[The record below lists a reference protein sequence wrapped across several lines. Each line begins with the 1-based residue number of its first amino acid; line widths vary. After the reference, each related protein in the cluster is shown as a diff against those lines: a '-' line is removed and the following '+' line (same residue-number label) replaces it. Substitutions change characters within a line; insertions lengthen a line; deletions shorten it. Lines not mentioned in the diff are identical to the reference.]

1 MSGIQDLIQ
10 EKIIEVSDAYPS
22 IFTKDDVIKL
32 LINIQNILAEDEVK
46 ASENTP
52 ILSDLRDRILIDLKY
67 TLSEESKTVINQ
79 HDFESNAVFEI
90 NYGNQLNVEFDTD
103 VLKEEMEERLDL
115 IVNEFVSKNF
125 KLEEQEH

>member
-10 EKIIEVSDAYPS
+10 EKIIEVDEAYPS

-32 LINIQNILAEDEVK
+32 LINIQNTLAEDEVK

-67 TLSEESKTVINQ
+67 ALSEESKTVINQ
-79 HDFESNAVFEI
+79 HDFESYAEFEL
-90 NYGNQLNVEFDTD
+90 NGNQLNIEFDTD
-103 VLKEEMEERLDL
+103 VLKEEMEEHLDL
-115 IVNEFVSKNF
+115 IVYEFVNENF

>member
-10 EKIIEVSDAYPS
+10 EKIIEVSEAYPS

-32 LINIQNILAEDEVK
+32 LINIQNTLTEDEVK

-52 ILSDLRDRILIDLKY
+52 ILSNLRDRILIDLKY
-67 TLSEESKTVINQ
+67 ALSEVSKTVINQ
-79 HDFESNAVFEI
+79 HDFESYAEFEL
-90 NYGNQLNVEFDTD
+90 NGNQLNVEFDTD
-103 VLKEEMEERLDL
+103 VLKEEMEEHLDL
-115 IVNEFVSKNF
+115 IVNEFVNKNF

>member
-10 EKIIEVSDAYPS
+10 EKIIEVSEAYPS

-32 LINIQNILAEDEVK
+32 LINIQNTLAEDEVK

-67 TLSEESKTVINQ
+67 ALSEESETVINQ
-79 HDFESNAVFEI
+79 HDFESYAEFEL
-90 NYGNQLNVEFDTD
+90 NGNQLNVEFDTD
-103 VLKEEMEERLDL
+103 VLKEEMEEHLDL
-115 IVNEFVSKNF
+115 IVYEFVNENF

>member
-10 EKIIEVSDAYPS
+10 EKIIEVDEAYPS

-32 LINIQNILAEDEVK
+32 LINIQNTLAEDEVK

-67 TLSEESKTVINQ
+67 ALSEVSKTVINQ
-79 HDFESNAVFEI
+79 HDFESYAEFEL
-90 NYGNQLNVEFDTD
+90 NGNQLNVEFDTD
-103 VLKEEMEERLDL
+103 VLKEEMEEHLDL
-115 IVNEFVSKNF
+115 IVNEFVNENF

>member
-10 EKIIEVSDAYPS
+10 EKIIEVSEAYPS

-32 LINIQNILAEDEVK
+32 LINIQNTLAEDEVK

-67 TLSEESKTVINQ
+67 ALSEGSKIVINQ
-79 HDFESNAVFEI
+79 HDFESYAEFEL
-90 NYGNQLNVEFDTD
+90 NGNQLNVEFDTD
-103 VLKEEMEERLDL
+103 VLKEEMEEHLDL
-115 IVNEFVSKNF
+115 IVNEFVDKNF

>member
-10 EKIIEVSDAYPS
+10 EKIIEVDEAYPS

-32 LINIQNILAEDEVK
+32 LINIQNTLAEDEVK

-67 TLSEESKTVINQ
+67 ALSEESKTVINQ
-79 HDFESNAVFEI
+79 HDFESYAEFEL
-90 NYGNQLNVEFDTD
+90 NGNQLNVEFDTD
-103 VLKEEMEERLDL
+103 VLKEEMEEHLDL
-115 IVNEFVSKNF
+115 IVNEFVNENF

>member
-10 EKIIEVSDAYPS
+10 EKIIEVSEAYPS

-32 LINIQNILAEDEVK
+32 LINIQNTLAEDEVK

-52 ILSDLRDRILIDLKY
+52 ILSDLRDRILIDLKNA
-67 TLSEESKTVINQ
+67 LSEESKTVISQ
-79 HDFESNAVFEI
+79 HDFESYAEFEL
-90 NYGNQLNVEFDTD
+90 NYGNQLNFFIDTD
-103 VLKEEMEERLDL
+103 VLKEEMEEHLDL
-115 IVNEFVSKNF
+115 IVNEFVNKNF

>member
-10 EKIIEVSDAYPS
+10 EKIVEVSEAYPS

-32 LINIQNILAEDEVK
+32 LINIQNTLAEDEVK

-52 ILSDLRDRILIDLKY
+52 ILSDLRDRILNDLKFA
-67 TLSEESKTVINQ
+67 LSEESKDVINQ
-79 HDFESNAVFEI
+79 HDFKSNAEFEL
-90 NYGNQLNVEFDTD
+90 YGNEINVEFDTCE
-103 VLKEEMEERLDL
+103 LKEEMEENLNL
-115 IVNEFVSKNF
+115 IVNEFVNKNF

>member
-10 EKIIEVSDAYPS
+10 EKIIEVDEAYPS

-32 LINIQNILAEDEVK
+32 LINIQNTLAEDEVK

-67 TLSEESKTVINQ
+67 ALSEESKTVINQ
-79 HDFESNAVFEI
+79 HDFESYAEFEL
-90 NYGNQLNVEFDTD
+90 NGNQLNIEFDTD
-103 VLKEEMEERLDL
+103 VLKEEMEEHLDL
-115 IVNEFVSKNF
+115 IVNEFVNENF

>member
-10 EKIIEVSDAYPS
+10 EKIIEVSEAYPS

-32 LINIQNILAEDEVK
+32 LINIQNTLAEDEVK

-67 TLSEESKTVINQ
+67 ALSEVSKTVINQ
-79 HDFESNAVFEI
+79 HDFESYAEFEL
-90 NYGNQLNVEFDTD
+90 NGNQLNVEFDTD
-103 VLKEEMEERLDL
+103 VLKEEMEEHLDL
-115 IVNEFVSKNF
+115 IVYEFVNENF

>member
-10 EKIIEVSDAYPS
+10 EKIIEVSEAYPS

-32 LINIQNILAEDEVK
+32 LINIQNTLAEDEVK

-67 TLSEESKTVINQ
+67 ALSEGSKIVINQ
-79 HDFESNAVFEI
+79 HDFESYAEFEL
-90 NYGNQLNVEFDTD
+90 NGNQLNVEFDTD
-103 VLKEEMEERLDL
+103 VLKEEMEEHLDL
-115 IVNEFVSKNF
+115 IVYEFVNENF

>member
-10 EKIIEVSDAYPS
+10 EKIIEVDEAYPS

-32 LINIQNILAEDEVK
+32 LINIQNTLAEDEVK

-67 TLSEESKTVINQ
+67 ALSEESKTVINQ
-79 HDFESNAVFEI
+79 HDFESYAEFEL
-90 NYGNQLNVEFDTD
+90 NGNQLNVEFDTD
-103 VLKEEMEERLDL
+103 VLKEEMEEHLDL
-115 IVNEFVSKNF
+115 IVYEFVNENF

>member
-10 EKIIEVSDAYPS
+10 EKIIEVDEAYPS

-32 LINIQNILAEDEVK
+32 LINIQNTLAEDEVK

-67 TLSEESKTVINQ
+67 ALSEVSKTVINQ
-79 HDFESNAVFEI
+79 HDFESYAEFEL
-90 NYGNQLNVEFDTD
+90 NGNQLNIEFDTD
-103 VLKEEMEERLDL
+103 VLKEEMEEHLDL
-115 IVNEFVSKNF
+115 IVNEFVNENF

>member
-10 EKIIEVSDAYPS
+10 EKIIEVDEAYPS

-32 LINIQNILAEDEVK
+32 LINIQNTLAEDEVK

-67 TLSEESKTVINQ
+67 ALSEVSKTVINQ
-79 HDFESNAVFEI
+79 HDFESYAEFEL
-90 NYGNQLNVEFDTD
+90 NGNQLNVEFDTD
-103 VLKEEMEERLDL
+103 VLKEEMEEHLDL
-115 IVNEFVSKNF
+115 IVYEFVNENF

>member
-10 EKIIEVSDAYPS
+10 EKIIEVDEAYPS

-32 LINIQNILAEDEVK
+32 LINIQNTLAEDEVK

-67 TLSEESKTVINQ
+67 ALSEVSKTVINQ
-79 HDFESNAVFEI
+79 HDFESYAEFEL
-90 NYGNQLNVEFDTD
+90 NGNQLNVEFDTD
-103 VLKEEMEERLDL
+103 VLKEEMEEHLDL
-115 IVNEFVSKNF
+115 IVLNSLMRISN
-125 KLEEQEH
+125 

>member
-10 EKIIEVSDAYPS
+10 EKIIEVSEAYPS

-32 LINIQNILAEDEVK
+32 LINIQNTLAEDEVK

-67 TLSEESKTVINQ
+67 ALSEESKIVINQ
-79 HDFESNAVFEI
+79 HDFESYAEFEL
-90 NYGNQLNVEFDTD
+90 NGNQLNVEFDTD
-103 VLKEEMEERLDL
+103 VLKEEMEEHLDL
-115 IVNEFVSKNF
+115 IVYEFVNENF